1 MLNPGVILGAA
12 VCYRTLGIWH
22 LSLLKDAFAPG
33 SASVTKSSDDLCLQ
47 LKFPLAFRKRGHVYC
62 LCSFIFLPFPK
73 PSDFVII
80 QCPWLSLLVREI
92 DEAVNLLIIWQQ
104 CSLPSLWWDGA
115 SARCLRGLLFTL
127 GWRCYCCGW
136 LGIILSFIVF

>member
-1 MLNPGVILGAA
+1 MVNSGIILCAA
-12 VCYRTLGIWH
+12 VCYRTPGIRH

-33 SASVTKSSDDLCLQ
+33 SASVTKCSNDLCLR
-47 LKFPLAFRKRGHVYC
+47 LKSPLAFRKQGRMYC

-80 QCPWLSLLVREI
+80 QCPWLSLLAREI
-92 DEAVNLLIIWQQ
+92 DEAVNLIIWQQ
-104 CSLPSLWWDGA
+104 RSLPSLWWDGA
-115 SARCLRGLLFTL
+115 GVRCLSALLFTL

-136 LGIILSFIVF
+136 LGIILSFVVF